1 MRFLLHISDFH
12 LRPDYTP
19 ENGNKLLTPEKAT
32 ISAIEA
38 IAKKLRKENI
48 QIDYMIH
55 TGDVIDANNVGKKY
69 FETILNQLKT
79 PAGTDYLIYR
89 TQNKDTR
96 ASKFESAHTIFESIL
111 KQLNIPAGNAIVCC
125 GNHDAD
131 RRQLGEYT
139 KCRLNADGN
148 AEEKKEFEKL
158 LFLSNDS
165 FKNFNEFLDR
175 LNAANAPQSPRL
187 LNKDIKGIENS
198 PNQFC
203 SLGDLNI
210 LVLNSNWTTPDSP
223 PKHQNCIK
231 CPAVCADIDHIL
243 NSPEYR
249 NDNLNIVVA
258 HKPLYEICEK
268 ARLTYKNYSKTPF
281 MTILHTY
288 LGDNGV
294 YLCGDKHTRS
304 IIGTSFHDVPH
315 YLSGEPLYQP
325 SEKGIYEAE
334 YNLLGISNGKI
345 AAEWKIH
352 LWSKNATDW
361 TCYICPQDATVSQLY
376 ELSRGYISPLSYKYL
391 SVDNRKSTWESL
403 NQILYRDEVEIDYT
417 NEENA
422 LHSDCKITNDE
433 AMDRMFKFL
442 ASYRKSGNE
451 SIDWIYS
458 KQGLGKI
465 EHNIFVE
472 VAKRINDRVGK
483 PNKNVLNLRGPHS
496 TGKSSFLGILYIYL
510 LRLYSMGKID
520 FIPAYFALESKSMLQ
535 KVQKSTTY
543 YQAVKEEFQD
553 FSENIQH
560 ISKREGKKVC
570 YIIDR
575 VDEQDYWSY
584 SSESSVGRGI
594 LDVLSTCDNAW
605 HIFSYGNYRLPH
617 FKKSMPPRTYND
629 DSDVLFFSPIE
640 AYKVLRPLRRLSNK
654 PAPVKSKRQK
664 WHNPIL
670 YNKVVSK
677 KNNTAKYSLGLRPE
691 FTSFVCAF
699 LEKYGFFD
707 QVFTEKHWDDGSES
721 ISTPPSKIRK
731 ELITKG
737 LVNEVCKLI
746 IKFRRLH
753 ITPGF
758 LRQNYA
764 FLTDLKFKG
773 DTPDNRKLVLDS
785 ERKIPILENSSLS
798 IQQVHSYYIDRQL
811 ERSLKHMGY
820 DFIQYA
826 PAMAYLFSYCG
837 YTYEQFI
844 RIKYDDMLRNLHP
857 TNKIAAYQSEI
868 YKAFMFITKHDESRE
883 YLIALHYHRELQYYT
898 EHLDESVTDFSILH
912 QNIDRPI
919 AFLVR
924 RNWTDADKFIIV
936 CKALIKRNDL
946 KSSCY
951 AVLLYCLAHIQ
962 IYEPIRSTVKELL
975 FSKCIDVLKKELPSS
990 PSLPF
995 DIFANKTCKD
1005 SYDNPYKNQAFDAS
1019 WIIMGSTAKQRLDH
1033 FLSLRLQH
1041 TMMVY
1046 CAIETR
1052 NTSALIGLLTAN
1064 EHFRLYNRQHQLLYY
1079 QDVTI
1084 YGDNPKRPL
1093 NPGKDTIHKGMDFN
1107 STMNYL
1113 CEKISG
1119 AIGKQHKYSLF
1130 DYDLFTLC
1138 DLILSRYPSDSLQE
1152 NHLSE
1157 KPFFINDSNSKLV
1170 EKITNYL
1177 ILILQMATND
1187 STYVKIDKWGLD
1199 ELKRL
1204 AEEFAPPM
1212 QVTKQAK
1219 PTSEPSTAN

>member
-1 MRFLLHISDFH
+1 MNKYGNMRFLLHVSDFH
-12 LRPDYTP
+12 LRLDNTSR
-19 ENGNKLLTPEKAT
+19 NAT
-32 ISAIEA
+32 ISAMEA
-38 IAKKLRKENI
+38 IAKKLQEEHI
-48 QIDYMIH
+48 QIDYLIH
-55 TGDVIDANNVGKKY
+55 TGDVIDSKHISTNDDSASQGSRTESNQKALGDRSKRFKKAGKT
-69 FETILNQLKT
+69 FNTILT
-79 PAGTDYLIYR
+79 
-89 TQNKDTR
+89 
-96 ASKFESAHTIFESIL
+96 
-111 KQLNIPAGNAIVCC
+111 QLNIPAGNAIICC

-131 RRQLGEYT
+131 LSQLGSYDDCPLQKEDISEFN
-139 KCRLNADGN
+139 KILFSPDNAFNDFN
-148 AEEKKEFEKL
+148 Q
-158 LFLSNDS
+158 FLKS
-165 FKNFNEFLDR
+165 LH
-175 LNAANAPQSPRL
+175 AANASDSPRL
-187 LNKDIKGIENS
+187 LNKKIGMTGS
-198 PNQFC
+198 PNKFC
-203 SLGDLNI
+203 SLGNLNV
-210 LVLNSNWTTPDSP
+210 LVLNSNWTNYLPPPTNTKTQDGANATP
-223 PKHQNCIK
+223 PKYQNCIK
-231 CPAVCADIDHIL
+231 CDRVCTDIDNIL
-243 NSPEYR
+243 NHTQGQQ
-249 NDNLNIVVA
+249 DCINIIVA

-268 ARLTYKNYSKTPF
+268 ARLTYKNYSKTDF
-281 MTILHTY
+281 MTKIHTY
-288 LGDNGV
+288 LGDNGI

-304 IIGTSFHDVPH
+304 IIGASFHDVSH
-315 YLSGEPLYQP
+315 YLSGEPLYE
-325 SEKGIYEAE
+325 SDKKGRYEAE

-345 AAEWKIH
+345 AVEWKIH
-352 LWSKNATDW
+352 LWSKNSMVWHCD
-361 TCYICPQDATVSQLY
+361 ICPQDATVSQLY

-403 NQILYRDEVEIDYT
+403 NQILYRDEEEIDYT
-417 NEENA
+417 NEKNA
-422 LHSDCKITNDE
+422 LYSDCKITSDE

-451 SIDWIYS
+451 SIDWIYD
-458 KQGLGKI
+458 KQGPEKI

-472 VAKRINDRVGK
+472 VAKRISDRVGK

-520 FIPAYFALESKSMLQ
+520 FIPAYFALESESMLQ

-605 HIFSYGNYRLPH
+605 HIFSYGNYRLPQ

-640 AYKVLRPLRRLSNK
+640 AYKVLMPFRGL
-654 PAPVKSKRQK
+654 
-664 WHNPIL
+664 
-670 YNKVVSK
+670 SK
-677 KNNTAKYSLGLRPE
+677 KNKTAKYSLGLRPE

-699 LEKYGFFD
+699 LEKYGFFG
-707 QVFTEKHWDDGSES
+707 EILYRYNSEHPNKKLTGELP
-721 ISTPPSKIRK
+721 TPIRNRLVD
-731 ELITKG
+731 EVCNLIT
-737 LVNEVCKLI
+737 
-746 IKFRRLH
+746 KFRRLH
-753 ITPGF
+753 ITTGF

-764 FLTDLKFKG
+764 FLTDLNLSSIEIALEYPQQ
-773 DTPDNRKLVLDS
+773 DVLFL
-785 ERKIPILENSSLS
+785 KNSALTV
-798 IQQVHSYYIDRQL
+798 QQVHSYYIDRQL

-975 FSKCIDVLKKELPSS
+975 FNKCIDVLKKELPSS

-1005 SYDNPYKNQAFDAS
+1005 SHDNPYKNQAFDTS
-1019 WIIMGSTAKQRLDH
+1019 WLIMGSTEKQRLDH

-1052 NTSALIGLLTAN
+1052 NTSALIGLLTEN

-1204 AEEFAPPM
+1204 AEKFAPPM

>member
-1 MRFLLHISDFH
+1 M
-12 LRPDYTP
+12 
-19 ENGNKLLTPEKAT
+19 
-32 ISAIEA
+32 
-38 IAKKLRKENI
+38 
-48 QIDYMIH
+48 
-55 TGDVIDANNVGKKY
+55 
-69 FETILNQLKT
+69 
-79 PAGTDYLIYR
+79 
-89 TQNKDTR
+89 
-96 ASKFESAHTIFESIL
+96 
-111 KQLNIPAGNAIVCC
+111 
-125 GNHDAD
+125 
-131 RRQLGEYT
+131 
-139 KCRLNADGN
+139 
-148 AEEKKEFEKL
+148 
-158 LFLSNDS
+158 
-165 FKNFNEFLDR
+165 
-175 LNAANAPQSPRL
+175 
-187 LNKDIKGIENS
+187 
-198 PNQFC
+198 
-203 SLGDLNI
+203 
-210 LVLNSNWTTPDSP
+210 
-223 PKHQNCIK
+223 
-231 CPAVCADIDHIL
+231 
-243 NSPEYR
+243 
-249 NDNLNIVVA
+249 
-258 HKPLYEICEK
+258 
-268 ARLTYKNYSKTPF
+268 
-281 MTILHTY
+281 
-288 LGDNGV
+288 
-294 YLCGDKHTRS
+294 
-304 IIGTSFHDVPH
+304 
-315 YLSGEPLYQP
+315 
-325 SEKGIYEAE
+325 
-334 YNLLGISNGKI
+334 
-345 AAEWKIH
+345 
-352 LWSKNATDW
+352 
-361 TCYICPQDATVSQLY
+361 
-376 ELSRGYISPLSYKYL
+376 SRGYISPLSYKYL
-391 SVDNRKSTWESL
+391 SADNQKNTWESL
-403 NQILYRDEVEIDYT
+403 NQILYRDKEEIDYT
-417 NEENA
+417 NKKNA
-422 LHSDCKITNDE
+422 LYSDCKITNDD

-442 ASYRKSGNE
+442 TSYCESGNKN
-451 SIDWIYS
+451 IDWIYD
-458 KQGLGKI
+458 KQGLEKI

-472 VAKRINDRVGK
+472 VAKRISDRVGK
-483 PNKNVLNLRGPHS
+483 PNKNALNLRGPHS

-543 YQAVKEEFQD
+543 YRAVKEEFRE
-553 FSENIQH
+553 FAENIQS
-560 ISKREGKKVC
+560 ISKREVKKVC

-594 LDVLSTCDNAW
+594 LDILSRCDNAW

-629 DSDVLFFSPIE
+629 DSDVMYFSPVE
-640 AYKVLRPLRRLSNK
+640 AYKVAPYGISAKRSFHPHKIDFDDFTIPSFGLEHKLPLLTC
-654 PAPVKSKRQK
+654 AKRYEFHK
-664 WHNPIL
+664 TYTSIPSDITPKRHSIDTSP
-670 YNKVVSK
+670 
-677 KNNTAKYSLGLRPE
+677 YSLILRPE
-691 FTSFVCAF
+691 FTSFVRAF

-707 QVFTEKHWDDGSES
+707 EILYRYNSKHPNKKLTGELP
-721 ISTPPSKIRK
+721 TPIRNRLVD
-731 ELITKG
+731 EVCNLIT
-737 LVNEVCKLI
+737 
-746 IKFRRLH
+746 KFRRLH
-753 ITPGF
+753 ITTGF

-764 FLTDLKFKG
+764 FLTDLNLSSIVIALEHPQQ
-773 DTPDNRKLVLDS
+773 DVLFL
-785 ERKIPILENSSLS
+785 KNSALTV
-798 IQQVHSYYIDRQL
+798 QQVHSYYIDRQL

-857 TNKIAAYQSEI
+857 TNNIAAYQSEI

-962 IYEPIRSTVKELL
+962 IYEPIRSTIKEQL
-975 FSKCIDVLKKELPSS
+975 FNKCIDVLKKELPSS
-990 PSLPF
+990 PTLPF
-995 DIFANKTCKD
+995 DIFSNATSKD
-1005 SYDNPYKNQAFDAS
+1005 PFDKQYNNQAFDTS
-1019 WIIMGSTAKQRLDH
+1019 WIIMGSTEKQRLDH

-1052 NTSALIGLLTAN
+1052 NTSALKGLLTAN

-1204 AEEFAPPM
+1204 AEKFAPPM

-1219 PTSEPSTAN
+1219 PTSEPSTVN